1 MTLEEAREV
10 AMSLHACATSGEG
23 CEKCAYFKKGEN
35 SNCLNR
41 LMLNASE
48 LITRMLN
55 VIDYHYYP
63 EEWAILSKTFDDHRK
78 TI

>member
-1 MTLEEAREV
+1 MTLEEAREI
-10 AMSLHACATSGEG
+10 ATSLRACATAGEG

-48 LITRMLN
+48 FITRTLDF
-55 VIDYHYYP
+55 IDIHYYP
-63 EEWAILSKTFDDHRK
+63 DDRK

>member
-1 MTLEEAREV
+1 MTLEEAREI
-10 AMSLHACATSGEG
+10 ATSLKACATAGEG

-41 LMLNASE
+41 LMLNAEE
-48 LITRMLN
+48 LITRMLD
-55 VIDYHYYP
+55 VIDYRYYP
-63 EEWAILSKTFDDHRK
+63 DDRK